1 MQGIDGMNFDQN
13 STGFNHLN
21 EISLNL
27 LDVIASVEL
36 YMSVIHLFIDWS
48 HVKNPSF

>member
-1 MQGIDGMNFDQN
+1 MQGIDSMNFDQN

-36 YMSVIHLFIDWS
+36 HMSVIHLFIDWS